1 MTRLILFAIACVAS
15 CPLAFA
21 SAAAAAARAAAPAV
35 RVGSKIDV
43 EEAILAQA
51 AVELMTTNGVPAVAT
66 PALGGTDV
74 CFAALLHGGIDAYPD
89 YTGTIAVQILHNP
102 SLKTDAA
109 LRAALAAQGIGMTDS
124 LGFDDT
130 YAIGLTDALATAR
143 GIRTIGDLARH
154 PELRLGFS
162 IEFASRPDGWPG
174 VRAAYG
180 LPEVPVQRLDHE
192 LAYRALVNGQIDATD
207 LYSTDAEIAQHHLRV
222 LADDRHFFP
231 AYRAVYLYRLGAPTA
246 AVAALEKLQGKI
258 DAGQMQAMNA
268 AVKVD
273 HERASD
279 VAAGFL
285 RRTFGLT
292 AVVAHSSTVAEVWR
306 LTRDHLLLVGI
317 SLAAAVVVG
326 LPLGVAAAEFPR
338 FGQAILVV
346 VAGIYTIPAL
356 ALLVLLI
363 SIPHV
368 PLGKTPAIVALFLY
382 ALLPIV
388 RNTQAGLRS
397 VPPQLRES
405 AEVLGLGRW
414 ARLVRVEVPMASA
427 AILAGIKTS
436 AVLDVGT
443 ATLGGFIAA
452 GGYGEAIFQGIIFH
466 DDREVLMGAIP
477 AAVMALA
484 FQGGFDLV
492 EPLLVPRGLRLRR
505 QATG

>member
-1 MTRLILFAIACVAS
+1 VNRAVSLPIACCVALLF
-15 CPLAFA
+15 PAMA
-21 SAAAAAARAAAPAV
+21 VGSAPAAV
-35 RVGSKIDV
+35 RVGCKIDV
-43 EEAILAQA
+43 EEAILAQM
-51 AVELMTTNGVPAVAT
+51 AVELMGADGTAAVAT
-66 PALGGTDV
+66 PPLGGTDV
-74 CFAALLHGGIDAYPD
+74 CFAALLHGDIDAYPD
-89 YTGTIAVQILHNP
+89 YTGTIAVQILHDP
-102 SLKTDAA
+102 SLKTDGA
-109 LRAALAAQGIGMTDS
+109 LRAALAAKGIGMTGS

-130 YAIGLTDALATAR
+130 YAIGMSDARAAAL
-143 GIRTIGDLARH
+143 GIRTIGDLAGH
-154 PELRLGFS
+154 PDLRLGFS

-174 VRAAYG
+174 VRSAYG
-180 LPEVPVQRLDHE
+180 LADLPVQRLDHE

-231 AYRAVYLYRLGAPTA
+231 AYRAVYLYRLGAPAA
-246 AVAALEKLQGKI
+246 AVAALDRLQGTV

-268 AVKVD
+268 EVKVD
-273 HERASD
+273 HRQAAD

-285 RRTFGLT
+285 RRAFHLATVDT
-292 AVVAHSSTVAEVWR
+292 HSSTASELWH

-317 SLAAAVVVG
+317 SLAAAIAVG
-326 LPLGVAAAEFPR
+326 LPLGVASAEFPR
-338 FGQAILVV
+338 FGQGVLVT
-346 VAGIYTIPAL
+346 VAGIYTVPAL

-368 PLGKTPAIVALFLY
+368 PLGKPPAIVALFLY
-382 ALLPIV
+382 SLLPIV

-427 AILAGIKTS
+427 SILAGVKTS
-436 AVLDVGT
+436 AVLNVGT

-466 DDREVLMGAIP
+466 DNREVLLGAVP
-477 AAVMALA
+477 AALMALA
-484 FQGGFDLV
+484 FQGGFDLI

-505 QATG
+505 QASE